1 MAVSDPYKVL
11 GIPHSATDAEIRAA
25 YRRQVQLTHPDHNG
39 GSAESTRR
47 FEEVQ
52 EAYAMIR
59 KLQQG
64 ATSSSAR
71 RGSTSASSARR
82 ESTSSRR
89 RASPPPPRTE
99 PVDPG
104 LEARL
109 AELDRELK
117 RQREAKQQAERNAQR
132 IREDALRQAREAA
145 RADGD
150 GKGPSDEELG
160 YVTTDDSFSAI
171 FDDAAAEWSKRFSEA
186 KSEAKHAKPGAKQG
200 KPESKQEPVT
210 ERLADLFD
218 GWGARLRGEKQ
229 RDQD

>member
-1 MAVSDPYKVL
+1 MAVTDPYKVL

-25 YRRQVQLTHPDHNG
+25 YRRQVQLHHPDHNG
-39 GSAESTRR
+39 GSPESTRR

-52 EAYAMIR
+52 EAYALIR

-64 ATSSSAR
+64 TGARGATSA
-71 RGSTSASSARR
+71 
-82 ESTSSRR
+82 R
-89 RASPPPPRTE
+89 RASPPPPPPPPTG
-99 PVDPG
+99 PADPG
-104 LEARL
+104 LDARL

-117 RQREAKQQAERNAQR
+117 RQREVKKQAQRNAQR

-145 RADGD
+145 RADSG
-150 GKGPSDEELG
+150 GVSDEDLG

-171 FDDAAAEWSKRFSEA
+171 LDDAASEWGKRFSEA
-186 KSEAKHAKPGAKQG
+186 KQPSVATPSAEAKPDSQ
-200 KPESKQEPVT
+200 PEPVT

-229 RDQD
+229 RDKD